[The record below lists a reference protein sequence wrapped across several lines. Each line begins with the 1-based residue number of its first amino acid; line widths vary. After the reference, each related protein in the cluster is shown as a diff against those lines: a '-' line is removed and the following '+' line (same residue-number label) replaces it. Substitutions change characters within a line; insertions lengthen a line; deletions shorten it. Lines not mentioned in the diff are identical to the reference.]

1 MSKPT
6 PIVIDILPRDRRAIL
21 AAARRARET
30 LVEYILRAVVARIS
44 KESL

>member
-1 MSKPT
+1 MPRHT

-21 AAARRARET
+21 TAARRAGET